1 MLCSKS
7 QYPTSVCHS
16 GINIIKQKLLL
27 LCENDIA
34 SALENTGKLYE
45 SAMEMGSII
54 AYFCSI
60 CSNRVIY
67 IQHFCTDNI

>member
-1 MLCSKS
+1 M
-7 QYPTSVCHS
+7 
-16 GINIIKQKLLL
+16 L

-60 CSNRVIY
+60 FSNRVIY

>member
-1 MLCSKS
+1 MEPCSEPVADLILQLC
-7 QYPTSVCHS
+7 Y
-16 GINIIKQKLLL
+16 
-27 LCENDIA
+27 DIA

-67 IQHFCTDNI
+67 IQHFSTDNI